1 MAEAWATAPAGQI
14 YPEVQHCGAVEDGYT
29 DGLTMESVSFADID
43 EAFPLPKTRLAPIE
57 EVSHLTSS
65 PISAADRTQ
74 LATELRLAQG
84 VVPTTEVSDHV
95 LLRLR
100 MLREAEALKGKDQE
114 VSISKF
120 RAELT
125 QAYFEADKA
134 NFPLKNYHP
143 EDGKAFRHDDSDHM
157 MKCTGT
163 TGERSHKHSPTT
175 TNNQYI

>member
-1 MAEAWATAPAGQI
+1 
-14 YPEVQHCGAVEDGYT
+14 
-29 DGLTMESVSFADID
+29 
-43 EAFPLPKTRLAPIE
+43 
-57 EVSHLTSS
+57 
-65 PISAADRTQ
+65 
-74 LATELRLAQG
+74 
-84 VVPTTEVSDHV
+84 
-95 LLRLR
+95 

-157 MKCTGT
+157 MKCAGT
-163 TGERSHKHSPTT
+163 TGERSHKHPPTT
-175 TNNQYI
+175 TNQPICLRNF